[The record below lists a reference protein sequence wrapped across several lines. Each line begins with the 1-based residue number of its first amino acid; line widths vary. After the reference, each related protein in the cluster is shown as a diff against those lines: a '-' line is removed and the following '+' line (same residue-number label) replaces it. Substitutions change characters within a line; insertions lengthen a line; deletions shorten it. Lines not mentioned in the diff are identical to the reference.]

1 MFLSLVSGST
11 GNCSVI
17 SDGKTVLLT
26 DCGLTASRLEELL
39 WSIGISPENL
49 TAILI
54 THEHSDHIKGAGVVS
69 KKYGLPVFA
78 TEQTH
83 NAMKNCG
90 ISEKNTKYISPNKDF
105 EIGTIGIK
113 PFSIPHDAIDPVG
126 YSFFLKN
133 SKLSLATDIGNMNDY
148 IFDSIRGSIA
158 VILESNHD
166 LAMLKNGR
174 YPEFLKRRILGDFGH
189 LSNKAASET
198 VLKLLESGTRHIML
212 AHLSADNNTPKAAI
226 LETAELAKANGII
239 PGKDFSLAVAKR
251 YEPTAFLSS
260 AKGGTSK

>member
-11 GNCSVI
+11 GNCSII
-17 SDGKTVLLT
+17 SDGKTLILA
-26 DCGLTASRLEELL
+26 DCGLGLNRLEELL
-39 WSIGISPENL
+39 NSVGISPKDL

-78 TEQTH
+78 TEKTH
-83 NAMKNCG
+83 IAMKNCG
-90 ISEKNTKYISPNKDF
+90 ISEKNIKYISPDGDF
-105 EIGTIGIK
+105 EIGTIGIR
-113 PFSIPHDAIDPVG
+113 PFSIPHDSADPVG

-133 SKLSLATDIGNMNDY
+133 AKLSLATDIGHMNDY
-148 IFDSIRGSIA
+148 IFDNIKGSIA

-166 LAMLKNGR
+166 ITMLKNGR

-189 LSNKAASET
+189 LSNKTASET

-212 AHLSADNNTPKAAI
+212 AHLSTDNNTPRTAL
-226 LETAELAKANGII
+226 LETALLAKENGIT
-239 PGKDFSLAVAKR
+239 PGKDFSLAVANR
-251 YEPTAFLSS
+251 YIPTSFLSS
-260 AKGGTSK
+260 SKGGAPK

>member
-11 GNCSVI
+11 GNCSIV
-17 SDGKTVLLT
+17 SDGKTTLLA
-26 DCGLTASRLEELL
+26 DCGLGLTRLEELL
-39 WSIGISPENL
+39 GSIGISPKDL

-78 TEQTH
+78 TEKTH
-83 NAMKNCG
+83 TAIKNCG
-90 ISEKNTKYISPNKDF
+90 ISGENTKYISPDKDF

-126 YSFFLKN
+126 YSFFMKN
-133 SKLSLATDIGNMNDY
+133 AKLSLATDIGHMSDY
-148 IFDSIRGSIA
+148 IFDNIKGSIA

-166 LAMLKNGR
+166 LEMLKNGR

-189 LSNKAASET
+189 LSNKTASET
-198 VLKLLESGTRHIML
+198 VLRLLENGTRHIML
-212 AHLSADNNTPKAAI
+212 AHLSADNNTPKAAL
-226 LETAELAKANGII
+226 LETANLAKENGII
-239 PGKDFSLAVAKR
+239 PGKDFSLAVANR
-251 YEPTAFLSS
+251 YMPTSFLSS
-260 AKGGTSK
+260 AKGGVSK